1 MDCFIPKF
9 KTEYDNL
16 ENIKTDRVNAVIFNL
31 DQIKRLKYFL
41 GDPVAAVRVRI
52 NAIRFI
58 FFETDVRSLEI
69 RIIFVT

>member
-1 MDCFIPKF
+1 M
-9 KTEYDNL
+9 EYDNL
-16 ENIKTDRVNAVIFNL
+16 ENIKTDHVNAVVFNL
-31 DQIKRLKYFL
+31 DQIKCLKYFL

-58 FFETDVRSLEI
+58 FFETDVRSFEI